1 MEDMGPRWGY
11 GIAYVDETQSEI
23 YTILSNEA
31 DEPCVISV
39 NEDGTL
45 NAFTTSLQLIGF
57 STKDGSMTRLY
68 EQIEANTTI
77 TKGAESGTTAR
88 IASRKAQLSTALRAN
103 F

>member
-1 MEDMGPRWGY
+1 M
-11 GIAYVDETQSEI
+11 V
-23 YTILSNEA
+23 
-31 DEPCVISV
+31 SV

-45 NAFTTSLQLIGF
+45 NAFITSLQLIGF
-57 STKDGSMTRLY
+57 STKDGSITGLY

-88 IASRKAQLSTALRAN
+88 IASRRVQLSTALRAN